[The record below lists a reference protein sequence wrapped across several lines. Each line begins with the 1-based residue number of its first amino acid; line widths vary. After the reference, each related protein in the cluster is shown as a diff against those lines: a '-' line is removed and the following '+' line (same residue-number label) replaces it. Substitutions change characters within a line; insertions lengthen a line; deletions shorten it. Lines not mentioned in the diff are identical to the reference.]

1 MKLRFNL
8 TRSSC
13 LGIAVAGLLHWGVA
27 GGAAADASVRVVV
40 SIKPL
45 HSLVSAVMEG
55 VAEPHLIMRGA
66 VDPHTYTMRPS
77 DALMLEKAHVVF
89 LVDEAMETAVAA
101 QIRNLAG
108 NAKVVEL
115 SGAAGLVRRP
125 LLREGG
131 AFEVD
136 HHHSHDGHANDDH
149 AEGDHGSDEDHGHAH
164 EESHGHDDED
174 DDDHGHDHHDDDGHA
189 AADDIDARPR
199 GAFDLHVW
207 LDPANAEA
215 MTRRIARILA
225 EADPSNAARYADNA
239 HHHLHELE
247 HLSEEIA
254 ADLQAVR
261 GAPFIVFHDGYRY
274 FEDRFGL
281 SAAGSA
287 VVSAERS
294 PGVKRIRELRKKVRE
309 LGVVCVFDEPHF
321 DQRLVN
327 TIVEGTSVRAGTLD
341 PLGVG
346 IEPGPELYFTL
357 LREMARAFRE
367 CLAPAAGG

>member
-27 GGAAADASVRVVV
+27 GGAAADAPVRVVV

-45 HSLVSAVMEG
+45 HSLVSTVMEG

-66 VDPHTYTMRPS
+66 VDPHTYTLRPS

-101 QIRNLAG
+101 QIRTLAG

-149 AEGDHGSDEDHGHAH
+149 AEGDHGSDEDYG
-164 EESHGHDDED
+164 
-174 DDDHGHDHHDDDGHA
+174 HDDDGHA
-189 AADDIDARPR
+189 AGDDLDAQSR

-261 GAPFIVFHDGYRY
+261 GVPFIVFHDGYRY

-294 PGVKRIRELRKKVRE
+294 PGVKRIRELREKVRE

-321 DQRLVN
+321 DQRLVS

-357 LREMARAFRE
+357 LREMARTFRE
-367 CLAPAAGG
+367 CLAPAA

>member
-1 MKLRFNL
+1 MKLGFKP

-13 LGIAVAGLLHWGVA
+13 LGIAVAGLLHWGVS
-27 GGAAADASVRVVV
+27 GSAAADTVIRVAV
-40 SIKPL
+40 SIKPV

-77 DALMLEKAHVVF
+77 DAAMLQEADVVF
-89 LVDEAMETAVAA
+89 LVDDAMESALAA

-108 NAKVVEL
+108 NARIEEL
-115 SGAAGLVRRP
+115 SGAAGLVRRS
-125 LLREGG
+125 LRGGG

-136 HHHSHDGHANDDH
+136 HHHDHDGH
-149 AEGDHGSDEDHGHAH
+149 G
-164 EESHGHDDED
+164 
-174 DDDHGHDHHDDDGHA
+174 DDDHGHDHDHDQDDHGHSHDESHGHDHDHDMQA
-189 AADDIDARPR
+189 AGDEHDAHDS
-199 GAFDLHVW
+199 GAFDLHIW
-207 LDPANAEA
+207 LDPVNAEA
-215 MTRRIARILA
+215 MTRMIARTLA
-225 EADPSNAARYADNA
+225 EADPSNAARYTDNA
-239 HHHLHELE
+239 HRHLHELE
-247 HLSEEIA
+247 HLIEDIA
-254 ADLQAVR
+254 VELSPAR
-261 GAPFIVFHDGYRY
+261 GVPFIVFHDGYRY

-281 SAAGSA
+281 RAAGSA

-294 PGVKRIRELRKKVRE
+294 PGVKRIRELREKVRE

-327 TIVEGTSVRAGTLD
+327 TVVEGTSVRAGTLD

-357 LREMARAFRE
+357 LREMARTFRE
-367 CLAPAAGG
+367 CLEPAAGG

>member
-8 TRSSC
+8 TGSSC

-27 GGAAADASVRVVV
+27 GSASADASVRVVV

-77 DALMLEKAHVVF
+77 DALMLEKADIAF
-89 LVDEAMETAVAA
+89 LVDEAMETALAA
-101 QIRNLAG
+101 QILNLAG
-108 NAKVVEL
+108 NARVVEL

-125 LLREGG
+125 LREGG

-136 HHHSHDGHANDDH
+136 LHHSHDGHTNDDH
-149 AEGDHGSDEDHGHAH
+149 AEEDHGSDEDHGHTH

-174 DDDHGHDHHDDDGHA
+174 DDDHGHDDHDDDGHA
-189 AADDIDARPR
+189 GDDDLDAQPR

-215 MTRRIARILA
+215 STRMIARILT

-261 GAPFIVFHDGYRY
+261 GVPFIVFHDGYRY

-281 SAAGSA
+281 SAAASA

-357 LREMARAFRE
+357 LREMARAFRV